1 MPQTCS
7 LHRPLE
13 TALGRLPSR
22 CAPTELAFG
31 MSTLEVLAAL
41 FGAVAVYLST
51 RENIWSW
58 PVAIVNVA
66 LYTIVF
72 YQARLYADMGLQV
85 VYLVLSIYG
94 WYNWLHGG
102 QHRAVLQVTRASLR
116 LLLGLLLLVAVGA
129 LALGTTLAARTDAA
143 LPYLDSALTLTS
155 LAAQWLMTRKVLE
168 NWLLWIA
175 VDVVYVPMF
184 ISRGLPATALLY
196 AIFLVLAVLGYIT
209 WRRSYLNQRTTG
221 TLVAIA

>member
-1 MPQTCS
+1 
-7 LHRPLE
+7 
-13 TALGRLPSR
+13 
-22 CAPTELAFG
+22 
-31 MSTLEVLAAL
+31 
-41 FGAVAVYLST
+41 
-51 RENIWSW
+51 
-58 PVAIVNVA
+58 
-66 LYTIVF
+66 
-72 YQARLYADMGLQV
+72 
-85 VYLVLSIYG
+85 
-94 WYNWLHGG
+94 
-102 QHRAVLQVTRASLR
+102 VTRASLR

>member
-1 MPQTCS
+1 MS
-7 LHRPLE
+7 PLE
-13 TALGRLPSR
+13 I
-22 CAPTELAFG
+22 
-31 MSTLEVLAAL
+31 VAAV
-41 FGAVAVYLST
+41 FGAVAVYLSA

-58 PVAIVNVA
+58 PTAIVNVG

-72 YQARLYADMGLQV
+72 YQSRLYAEMGLQV

-102 QHRAVLQVTRASLR
+102 VQRMVLHVSRASLR
-116 LLLGLLLLVAVGA
+116 TLLLLALVVAAGSF
-129 LALGTTLAARTDAA
+129 ALGNTLATRTNAV
-143 LPYLDSALTLTS
+143 LPYLDATLAVTS

-184 ISRGLPATALLY
+184 VSRGLIATAVLY
-196 AIFLVLAVLGYIT
+196 AVFLVLAVLGFIS
-209 WRRSYLNQRTTG
+209 WRRSYLHHRPTDA
-221 TLVAIA
+221 LRAAA